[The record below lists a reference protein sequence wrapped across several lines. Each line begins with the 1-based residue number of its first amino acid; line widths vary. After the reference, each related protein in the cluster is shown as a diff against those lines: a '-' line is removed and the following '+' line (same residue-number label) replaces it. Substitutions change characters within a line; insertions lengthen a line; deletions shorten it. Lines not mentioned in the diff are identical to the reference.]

1 MNTTKTES
9 FLPEMSMP
17 EPVEEVEPVNDNL
30 FSDEEPDE
38 PQLPK
43 MVVKTRV
50 DTDTIFKKKPKVKAI
65 VEPVVEPVEAK
76 PPKGEPVVE
85 PVVEDEELYDEEGG
99 MTFKAEE
106 EESGGANFI
115 YSSSEEEEVVEPVVV
130 VKKKIGRPKKPPPVY
145 PEGTVLSKVTGK
157 PKKVMSEK
165 TKEAL
170 RIGRLKSIATRKAKK
185 EKKESI
191 QLVRDEIYP
200 QNDVVERG
208 VEQVEVKRP
217 RPKSRGNDSV
227 SKKELQNMM
236 LNTIMGY
243 EAQKTKM
250 DKEAKIV
257 REKEEA
263 ETRQRDE
270 LNKTIQRALN
280 PNDMDY
286 YGDCFKFTQ

>member
-76 PPKGEPVVE
+76 PPKGE

-170 RIGRLKSIATRKAKK
+170 RIGRLKSIETRRAKK

-217 RPKSRGNDSV
+217 RPKSRGNDGV
-227 SKKELQNMM
+227 SKKKW
-236 LNTIMGY
+236 IKR
-243 EAQKTKM
+243 QK
-250 DKEAKIV
+250 
-257 REKEEA
+257 
-263 ETRQRDE
+263 
-270 LNKTIQRALN
+270 
-280 PNDMDY
+280 
-286 YGDCFKFTQ
+286 

>member
-65 VEPVVEPVEAK
+65 V
-76 PPKGEPVVE
+76 EPVVE

-170 RIGRLKSIATRKAKK
+170 RIGRLKSIETRRAKK

-217 RPKSRGNDSV
+217 RPKSRGNDGV

-257 REKEEA
+257 REKEEQ

>member
-1 MNTTKTES
+1 MII
-9 FLPEMSMP
+9 
-17 EPVEEVEPVNDNL
+17 
-30 FSDEEPDE
+30 FS
-38 PQLPK
+38 LPK

-65 VEPVVEPVEAK
+65 VEPVVEP
-76 PPKGEPVVE
+76 VE

-170 RIGRLKSIATRKAKK
+170 RIGRLKSIETRRAKK
-185 EKKESI
+185 ERI
-191 QLVRDEIYP
+191 
-200 QNDVVERG
+200 
-208 VEQVEVKRP
+208 
-217 RPKSRGNDSV
+217 
-227 SKKELQNMM
+227 
-236 LNTIMGY
+236 NTIGS
-243 EAQKTKM
+243 
-250 DKEAKIV
+250 
-257 REKEEA
+257 
-263 ETRQRDE
+263 
-270 LNKTIQRALN
+270 
-280 PNDMDY
+280 
-286 YGDCFKFTQ
+286 

>member
-65 VEPVVEPVEAK
+65 VEPVVEP
-76 PPKGEPVVE
+76 VE

-170 RIGRLKSIATRKAKK
+170 RVGRLKSIETRRAKK

-217 RPKSRGNDSV
+217 RPKSRGNDGV

-257 REKEEA
+257 REKEEQ

>member
-65 VEPVVEPVEAK
+65 V
-76 PPKGEPVVE
+76 EPVVE

-170 RIGRLKSIATRKAKK
+170 RIGRLKSIETRRAKK

-208 VEQVEVKRP
+208 VEQLEVKRP
-217 RPKSRGNDSV
+217 RPKSRGNDGV

-257 REKEEA
+257 REKEEQ

>member
-65 VEPVVEPVEAK
+65 VEPVVEP
-76 PPKGEPVVE
+76 VE

-170 RIGRLKSIATRKAKK
+170 RIGRLKSIETRRAKK

-217 RPKSRGNDSV
+217 RPKSRGNDGV

-257 REKEEA
+257 REKEEQ

>member
-1 MNTTKTES
+1 MNTKKTES
-9 FLPEMSMP
+9 FLPEMTMP
-17 EPVEEVEPVNDNL
+17 EPVEPVEPASDNL
-30 FSDEEPDE
+30 FSDDEPDE

-43 MVVKTRV
+43 MVVKPRV
-50 DTDTIFKKKPKVKAI
+50 DTNTIFKKKPKVKAVI
-65 VEPVVEPVEAK
+65 EPVVEPVVEPVD
-76 PPKGEPVVE
+76 EPVDE

-99 MTFKAEE
+99 MTFEAEE

-115 YSSSEEEEVVEPVVV
+115 YSSSEEEEEVEPVVV
-130 VKKKIGRPKKPPPVY
+130 VKKKVGRPKNPPPVY
-145 PEGTVLSKVTGK
+145 PEGTVLSKITGK

-170 RIGRLKSIATRKAKK
+170 RIGRLKSIATRKARA
-185 EKKESI
+185 EKKDMI
-191 QLVRDEIYP
+191 KVQRPLYD
-200 QNDVVERG
+200 DVVAPDRIKPKRG
-208 VEQVEVKRP
+208 D
-217 RPKSRGNDSV
+217 GV
-227 SKKELQNMM
+227 SKKELQDMM

-257 REKEEA
+257 RDKEEQ

>member
-76 PPKGEPVVE
+76 PPKGE

-170 RIGRLKSIATRKAKK
+170 RIGRLKSIETRRAKK

-208 VEQVEVKRP
+208 VEQLEVKRP
-217 RPKSRGNDSV
+217 RPKSRGNDGV

-257 REKEEA
+257 REKEEQ

>member
-1 MNTTKTES
+1 MNTTKKES

-65 VEPVVEPVEAK
+65 VEPVVEPV
-76 PPKGEPVVE
+76 
-85 PVVEDEELYDEEGG
+85 VEDEELYDDEGG
-99 MTFKAEE
+99 MTFEAEE

-115 YSSSEEEEVVEPVVV
+115 YSSSEEEVEPVVV

-145 PEGTVLSKVTGK
+145 PEGTVLSKITGK

-170 RIGRLKSIATRKAKK
+170 RIGRLKSIATRKARAEQKDMIK
-185 EKKESI
+185 V
-191 QLVRDEIYP
+191 QRPLYD
-200 QNDVVERG
+200 DVVEKETPDRSKPKRG
-208 VEQVEVKRP
+208 D
-217 RPKSRGNDSV
+217 GV

>member
-1 MNTTKTES
+1 MDKIDNREEY
-9 FLPEMSMP
+9 LPEMSMP
-17 EPVEEVEPVNDNL
+17 EPPPEPVNDNL

-38 PQLPK
+38 PQMPT
-43 MVVKTRV
+43 MVVKPRV
-50 DTDTIFKKKPKVKAI
+50 DTDTIFKKKKKVVAVVEEEKI
-65 VEPVVEPVEAK
+65 IEPVEPVL
-76 PPKGEPVVE
+76 
-85 PVVEDEELYDEEGG
+85 DEELYDDEGG
-99 MTFKAEE
+99 MTFNADDSSD

-115 YSSSEEEEVVEPVVV
+115 YSSGEDEPVEPVEPVVV
-130 VKKKIGRPKKPPPVY
+130 VPKKRGRPKKPPPVY

-170 RIGRLKSIATRKAKK
+170 RLGRLKSLETRRAKK

-191 QLVRDEIYP
+191 GVIRDEVYP
-200 QNDVVERG
+200 RDEVVETEG
-208 VEQVEVKRP
+208 KKTQKP
-217 RPKSRGNDSV
+217 RPKSRRDDNSV

-236 LNTIMGY
+236 LNTILGY

-250 DKEAKIV
+250 DKEAKII
-257 REKEEA
+257 RDKEEA
-263 ETRQRDE
+263 ETAKRNE

-280 PNDMDY
+280 PNDMDF

>member
-65 VEPVVEPVEAK
+65 VEPVVEP
-76 PPKGEPVVE
+76 VE

-170 RIGRLKSIATRKAKK
+170 RIGRLKSIETRRAKK

-208 VEQVEVKRP
+208 VEQLEVKRP
-217 RPKSRGNDSV
+217 RPKSRGNDGV

-257 REKEEA
+257 REKEEQ

>member
-1 MNTTKTES
+1 MDKIDKKEEY
-9 FLPEMSMP
+9 LPEMSMP
-17 EPVEEVEPVNDNL
+17 EPPPEPVNDNL

-38 PQLPK
+38 PQMPT
-43 MVVKTRV
+43 MVVKPRV
-50 DTDTIFKKKPKVKAI
+50 DTDTIFKKKKKVVAV
-65 VEPVVEPVEAK
+65 VEEEKIIEPVE
-76 PPKGEPVVE
+76 P
-85 PVVEDEELYDEEGG
+85 VEDEELYDDEGG
-99 MTFKAEE
+99 MTFNADDSSD

-115 YSSSEEEEVVEPVVV
+115 YSSGEDEPVEPVVV
-130 VKKKIGRPKKPPPVY
+130 VPKKRGRPKKPPPVY

-170 RIGRLKSIATRKAKK
+170 RLGRLKSLETRRAKK

-191 QLVRDEIYP
+191 GVIRDEVYP
-200 QNDVVERG
+200 RDEVVETEG
-208 VEQVEVKRP
+208 KKTQKP
-217 RPKSRGNDSV
+217 RPKSRRDGSGAPQRDNGV

-250 DKEAKIV
+250 DKEAKII
-257 REKEEA
+257 RDKEEV
-263 ETRQRDE
+263 ETAKRNE

-280 PNDMDY
+280 PNDMDF

>member
-85 PVVEDEELYDEEGG
+85 DEELYDDEGG
-99 MTFKAEE
+99 MTFEAEE

-170 RIGRLKSIATRKAKK
+170 RIGRLKSLETRRAKK

-200 QNDVVERG
+200 RNDVVERG

-257 REKEEA
+257 REREEQ